1 MTNLHLLKSL
11 KDDIETESEDGFS
24 WILLQRT
31 TTKLRS
37 ISRVTVFILSNIFF
51 DLEANFKTESDRSAI
66 FLVIIFF
73 PVDYRLGAVWPD
85 LAKFRHFGKTLQV
98 FGNFWQFI
106 SHLHK
111 MLCQLRQIYDIIGQI
126 FIVANGQILKNNI
139 TIWPNWSLVPNRSIL
154 VRL

>member
-1 MTNLHLLKSL
+1 MKKRSWCAWDSNPGRQDSRRRRIHWAMAAPLLLGSLAVVFRKDIFNKITQTWIQMTVHILEQN
-11 KDDIETESEDGFS
+11 FS
-24 WILLQRT
+24 
-31 TTKLRS
+31 
-37 ISRVTVFILSNIFF
+37 
-51 DLEANFKTESDRSAI
+51 
-66 FLVIIFF
+66 
-73 PVDYRLGAVWPD
+73 AVWPD

-139 TIWPNWSLVPNRSIL
+139 TIWPHWSSVPNRSIL